1 MEPGGAGLD
10 GARGLQPRGNEEDE
24 MRRMGTRALGPGSA
38 VIGLATF
45 VALLAQPA
53 HAQKKGGCVNAG
65 ATVTVSD
72 GYRLTDDGGGAYVN
86 GQDNVTATIATCDGS
101 GTFSIDTRRGVN
113 FSSLTRWM
121 LLPLSDHDGAT
132 VFWMIVYGMADSL
145 IPACADNEWARRL
158 TRIYYIEPTNTGS
171 AGYITFRGESCT
183 PGTFLCQSSSV
194 RVCASSSTSWT
205 VESEAPH
212 EALRLKYSKGYKPV
226 LDEQG
231 NIVPEVAPFRI
242 EVTKQ

>member
-1 MEPGGAGLD
+1 
-10 GARGLQPRGNEEDE
+10 
-24 MRRMGTRALGPGSA
+24 
-38 VIGLATF
+38 
-45 VALLAQPA
+45 
-53 HAQKKGGCVNAG
+53 
-65 ATVTVSD
+65 
-72 GYRLTDDGGGAYVN
+72 
-86 GQDNVTATIATCDGS
+86 
-101 GTFSIDTRRGVN
+101 
-113 FSSLTRWM
+113 M

-145 IPACADNEWARRL
+145 IPNCTAENNAWAHRL
-158 TRIYYIEPTNTGS
+158 TRIYYIEPTNAGS
-171 AGYITFRGESCT
+171 AGYITFRGEVCT
-183 PGTFLCQSSSV
+183 PGTFLCPASHV